1 MMYAM
6 YCTRLDISSSIGKL
20 SRFANN
26 PNVDHWKAIGRVLGY
41 LKKTISLRLFY
52 SKFLAMLEGYSNAS
66 WITSVSNNKCT
77 SAWIFTFGRG
87 AIPWTLKK

>member
-6 YCTRLDISSSIGKL
+6 YCKRLDISSSIGKL

-52 SKFLAMLEGYSNAS
+52 SEFP
-66 WITSVSNNKCT
+66 VV
-77 SAWIFTFGRG
+77 FGR
-87 AIPWTLKK
+87 LFEC